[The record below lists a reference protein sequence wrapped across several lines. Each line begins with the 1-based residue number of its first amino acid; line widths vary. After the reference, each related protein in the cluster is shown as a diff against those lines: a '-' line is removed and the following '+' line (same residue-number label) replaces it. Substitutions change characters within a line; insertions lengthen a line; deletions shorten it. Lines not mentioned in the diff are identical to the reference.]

1 MNKARTQDPGANA
14 KKNPFVR
21 ALEIDFISK
30 SDIQKWFPFALYC
43 AAWAFVYIANRIYAE
58 KNERLL
64 NQLHVEVR
72 DARADYYTIVSRI
85 ENLRKPSEI
94 ERRVRHLGLRQDLK
108 PAETIKKSD

>member
-1 MNKARTQDPGANA
+1 MNKSRAQDHSGTA

-21 ALEIDFISK
+21 ALEIEFISK
-30 SDIQKWFPFALYC
+30 SDIKKWFPFALYC
-43 AAWAFVYIANRIYAE
+43 AAWAFVYIANRLYAE

-64 NQLHVEVR
+64 NQLQVEVR

-94 ERRVRHLGLRQDLK
+94 GRRVQHLGLRQDLK